1 MASHSIHCST
11 PAPSHSGPVCRVRF
25 SRRFGVVSL
34 VLPVLLGALAAGA
47 ADWPMWRFDAGRT
60 ACTPASL
67 PDRLALHWRI
77 RLPRP
82 RPCWPWTQ
90 YKLRFDASYEPV
102 IAGRLLFVP
111 SMVQDS
117 VTAYDIETGQERW
130 KFYADGPVRFAPAV
144 HGDRLFFTS
153 DDGRLYCLDTATG
166 RLVWRISGAPE
177 SRWVLGNGRLISSRP
192 ARGGPVVSDG
202 TVYFAAGVWPFMGT
216 FIHAVDPRTGRP
228 RWSNTGSGQIYSLQP
243 HSSPAFGGVAPQ
255 GPLAVAG
262 RTLLVPG
269 GRSVPAAYDRETGE
283 FRYYHHAANKR
294 FGGYGVAA
302 RGPWFVNHGEVF
314 DLKSGNHLFGL
325 PVDIL
330 SEAAAIGLGD
340 GGAVDFWALGKVQE
354 KNVTRKDRR
363 GRRRTR
369 KVRSPVLLRRL
380 RLDVKPVRLF
390 LQAGSQVFGMTA
402 DRTVFAFPVPRP
414 VGGERQEKDG
424 PEGAAPEV
432 RVSWRYKLPADAGA
446 MLAGAGRLVV
456 ATVAGD
462 ILCFGPGGEAPS
474 TPVRAAAR
482 PKKPTPSASDVAD
495 ARRILAASDL
505 TGGRA
510 LVLGSAGRSL
520 AQALLEASPDVEQ
533 LVLVS
538 GDKAETRRIREDWSR
553 TGSYG
558 VRGAVLPGTL
568 ASLKLAPYFA
578 SLVVAPAPRAVGFA
592 RGAAFAKSVFQVLR
606 PYGGSAWLR
615 LGPDDR
621 RTFAE
626 TVRKTGLAKA
636 ELHIRGEWVQ
646 LVRSGALPGAGT
658 WELQYGNAANTV
670 CSTDRLVRPPF
681 GVLWFGGPSNQDVL
695 PRHGHGPPE
704 QVVGGRLFIE
714 GIQLLSARDVYTGR
728 VLWQAELPEMDT
740 FGMYYDATYRP
751 DPYDLS
757 YNQVHIPGANAYG
770 TNFAATA
777 DRVYIA
783 AGEQCRVLDAATGA
797 LKATIRLPSLGEL
810 ARPRWGYIGVLGDL
824 LLAGA
829 VPVHSTP
836 KKMELNSR
844 FGRGSRWLV
853 VLDRYDGKV
862 LWRRSAV
869 YNFRH
874 NTVVAAGE
882 RIYCIDGMT
891 PERLGLFRRR
901 GLQSDAPAELMALD
915 SRTGRKVWS
924 TRREVFGT
932 WLGYSAEFD
941 VLIEAGSRSADRLRD
956 EVGAGMAA
964 FRGRTG
970 ELLWRNRARYLG
982 PCILYRD
989 RIITQVGY
997 GTKSATPGGAYSL
1010 RTGKPILTKDPL
1022 TGAEVPWTWL
1032 RFYGCNTAIG
1042 GANLLTFRSATAS
1055 YLDLRTGHGVVSLGG
1070 FKSGC
1075 TSNLVPA
1082 DGVLNAPDYT
1092 RTCTCAYPNQASL
1105 ALVNADDV
1113 EEWSFEWF
1121 PPPASPTPVRR
1132 VGLNLG
1138 APGNHTDSAGV
1149 LWLDVPSVGGPSPD
1163 IPVWTDPERPR
1174 WFRQYSLYVTG
1185 PYRWVTAS
1193 GAEGIRSL
1201 VIRPFRQ
1208 PAPGKKKSRVDAW
1221 ARNVSTL
1228 GPVFTRDEV
1237 RGEFSTPAL
1246 YTVRLFFAE
1255 FAGAVPGERLFDVA
1269 LQGRRAVGGLDVCKA
1284 AGGPNRTLVREF
1296 RNIPVRKDL
1305 TISLTPTSGSKRPPL
1320 LCGVE
1325 LTLQAARP

>member
-1 MASHSIHCST
+1 MASYSIRCNV
-11 PAPSHSGPVCRVRF
+11 PPSAVPRLAHRRRGPCRRF
-25 SRRFGVVSL
+25 SADFALTL
-34 VLPVLLGALAAGA
+34 VLILQALAAGA

-60 ACTPASL
+60 AYTPAPL
-67 PDRLALHWRI
+67 PDRLVLRWRI

-102 IAGRLLFVP
+102 IAGRLLFVS

-130 KFYADGPVRFAPAV
+130 RFYADGPVRFAPAV
-144 HGDRLFFTS
+144 YGDRLFFTS
-153 DDGRLYCLDTATG
+153 DDGSLYCLDPTTG
-166 RLVWRISGAPE
+166 RLVWKTAGAPE
-177 SRWVLGNGRLISSRP
+177 SRRVLGNGRLISSRP
-192 ARGGPVVSDG
+192 ARGGPVVFDG
-202 TVYFAAGVWPFMGT
+202 TVYFAAGIWPFMGT
-216 FIHAVDPRTGRP
+216 FIHAVDPRNGRP

-255 GPLAVAG
+255 GPLAVCDG
-262 RTLLVPG
+262 TLLVPG
-269 GRSVPAAYDRETGE
+269 GRSVPAAYDRGTGE
-283 FRYYHHAANKR
+283 FLYYHHAANKKY
-294 FGGYGVAA
+294 GGFGVAA
-302 RGPWFVNHGEVF
+302 RRSWFVNHGEVY
-314 DLKSGNHLFGL
+314 DLKSGDHLFSL

-330 SEAAAIGLGD
+330 SESAAIGLGD
-340 GGAVDFWALGKVQE
+340 GGTIDFWALGTVRE
-354 KNVTRKDRR
+354 KRVVRKDRR
-363 GRRRTR
+363 GRNRT
-369 KVRSPVLLRRL
+369 KTVRSPVLLQRL
-380 RLDVKPVRLF
+380 QLDVKPVRLF
-390 LQAGSQVFGMTA
+390 LQAGRQIFGAAA
-402 DRTVFAFPVPRP
+402 DRTAFAVPVPRP
-414 VGGERQEKDG
+414 
-424 PEGAAPEV
+424 PNAAADV
-432 RVSWRYKLPADAGA
+432 RVSWQYKLPAAAGA

-462 ILCFGPGGEAPS
+462 ILCFGPPGAGPPA
-474 TPVRAAAR
+474 VARATAV
-482 PKKPTPSASDVAD
+482 PEKPPTSDLAD
-495 ARRILAASDL
+495 ARRILADSDL

-510 LVLGSAGRSL
+510 LVLGSRGRPL
-520 AQALLEASPDVEQ
+520 AEALLDTSPDIEQ
-533 LVLVS
+533 LVLIS
-538 GDKAETRRIREDWSR
+538 EDKTETRRTREAWSLS
-553 TGSYG
+553 GIYG
-558 VRGAVLPGTL
+558 VRAAVLPGTL
-568 ASLKLAPYFA
+568 LSLKLAPYCA
-578 SLVVAPAPRAVGFA
+578 ALVVAPAPRAIGFA
-592 RGAAFAKSVFQVLR
+592 RGAEFAKAVFEVLR

-615 LGPDDR
+615 LRPEDR
-621 RTFAE
+621 RAFAE
-626 TVRKTGLAKA
+626 TVRKADLANA
-636 ELHIRGEWVQ
+636 DLRVRGEWVQ

-658 WELQYGNAANTV
+658 WVLQYGNAANTV
-670 CSTDRLVRPPF
+670 RSTDQLVRPPF
-681 GVLWFGGPSNQDVL
+681 GVLWFGGPPNRDVL

-714 GIQLLSARDVYTGR
+714 GIRLLSARDVYTGKI
-728 VLWQAELPEMDT
+728 LWQAKLPEMDT

-797 LKATIRLPSLGEL
+797 LKATFRLPPLGDI
-810 ARPRWGYIGVLGDL
+810 ARPRWGYIGVLDDL
-824 LLAGA
+824 LLVGA
-829 VPVHSTP
+829 VPVFSTS
-836 KKMELNSR
+836 KTMELNSR
-844 FGRGSRWLV
+844 FGRGSRWMV
-853 VLDRYDGKV
+853 ALDRHDGTV
-862 LWRRSAV
+862 LWRRPAQ

-874 NTVVAAGE
+874 NTVVAAGK
-882 RIYCIDGMT
+882 RVFCIDGMT
-891 PERLGLFRRR
+891 PERLGLLRRR
-901 GLQSDAPAELMALD
+901 GIRSDAPAELMALD

-924 TRREVFGT
+924 TRKDVFGT

-941 VLIEAGSRSADRLRD
+941 VLLEAGSRSSDRLRD
-956 EVGAGMAA
+956 EVGKGMAA

-970 ELLWRNRARYLG
+970 ELLWRNQAKYLG
-982 PCILYRD
+982 PCIIYRD
-989 RIITQVGY
+989 RIITQVRY
-997 GTKSATPGGAYSL
+997 GTKSASPGGAYSL
-1010 RTGKPILTKDPL
+1010 RTGEPILAEDPL
-1022 TGAEVPWTWL
+1022 TGASIPWAWV

-1042 GANLLTFRSATAS
+1042 GEDLLTFRSATAS
-1055 YLDLRTGHGVVSLGG
+1055 YLDLRAGHGVVSLGG

-1121 PPPASPTPVRR
+1121 PPPAAPTPVKR

-1149 LWLDVPSVGGPSPD
+1149 LWLEVPSVGGPSPD

-1174 WFRQYSLYVTG
+1174 WFRRYSLYVSG
-1185 PYRWVTAS
+1185 PYRWVAAS
-1193 GAEGIRSL
+1193 GAEGLRSL

-1208 PAPGKKKSRVDAW
+1208 PASGKKNSRVEAW
-1221 ARNVSTL
+1221 TRNVSTL
-1228 GPVFTRDEV
+1228 GPVFDKSKV

-1255 FAGAVPGERLFDVA
+1255 FAGAAPGERLFDVA
-1269 LQGRRAVGGLDVCKA
+1269 LQGGRVVGALDVCKA
-1284 AGGPNRTLVREF
+1284 AGGPDRTLVREF
-1296 RNIPVRKDL
+1296 RNVAVRKDL
-1305 TISLTPTSGSKRPPL
+1305 TISLTQTPGSKRPPL

-1325 LTLQAARP
+1325 LNLQQARQ